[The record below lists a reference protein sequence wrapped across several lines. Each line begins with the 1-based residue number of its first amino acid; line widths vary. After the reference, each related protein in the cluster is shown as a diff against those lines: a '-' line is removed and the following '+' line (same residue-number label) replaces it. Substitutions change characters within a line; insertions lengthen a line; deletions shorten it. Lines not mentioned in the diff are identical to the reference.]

1 MDASLPGDQL
11 VLVAGALL
19 AFGVLSLGLAQRL
32 RAPSLL
38 VFLAIGMA
46 LGSDGL
52 GWIEIGFEDLRTI
65 QVAGTA
71 ALVLILYEGGLA
83 TPRSAFERVAAPA
96 LVLATVGVALTAG
109 VVALFTWSVLGL
121 EGSTALL
128 IGAVVASTDAAAV
141 FAAMRGAPLPERVR
155 QLLQVESGFNDPM
168 AVLLTVGAI
177 EVWRGAPAAGD
188 WLAFGA
194 LQLGGGAIVGL
205 GLGLGGARI
214 LGRVRLANASAYPV
228 FALAV
233 AGLAYGTATTAGAS
247 GFLAVYVAGLVVGNR
262 VPRHRRLIRS
272 FHDGLSSVAEIG
284 LFLLLGLL
292 VFPSQVLDLSGRGL
306 LIALVLVFVA
316 RPLAVWLVLPWFSIP
331 AREAW
336 IVAWAG
342 LRGAVPIVLATF
354 PLSAGHPDG
363 PLIFDVVFFVV
374 VVSAAVQGATV
385 APLAR
390 RLGLQPAASPWDA
403 MVEVVPLDG
412 VAGEMVEVEL
422 DATSSVVG
430 RTLADAPLP
439 KGARVAAVLRD
450 HRVVVPTGVTAL
462 LAGDRLLVIAEEGQ
476 VEDLARWSGS
486 PDEPSGGRRANPDV

>member
-1 MDASLPGDQL
+1 MDASLPGDDL

-38 VFLAIGMA
+38 VFLAIGMI

-52 GWIEIGFEDLRTI
+52 GWIEVGFDNLRMI

-71 ALVLILYEGGLA
+71 ALVLILYEGGLS
-83 TPRSAFERVAAPA
+83 TPRSAFRRVASPA
-96 LVLATVGVALTAG
+96 LALATLGVAATAAI
-109 VVALFTWSVLGL
+109 VALAAWKVLEL
-121 EGSTALL
+121 DGSTSLL

-141 FAAMRGAPLPERVR
+141 FAAMRGAPLPGRIR
-155 QLLQVESGFNDPM
+155 QLLQVESGLNDPM

-177 EVWRGAPAAGD
+177 EVWRGAPTVSD
-188 WLAFGA
+188 WVLFGG
-194 LQLGGGAIVGL
+194 LQLGGGVLVGTL
-205 GLGLGGARI
+205 VGIIGARV
-214 LGRVRLANASAYPV
+214 LNGVGLANASAYPV

-233 AGLAYGTATTAGAS
+233 AGVAYGAGTAIGAS
-247 GFLAVYVAGLVVGNR
+247 GFLAVYVAGLVVGNE

-292 VFPSQVLDLSGRGL
+292 VFPDQVLDRAGQGL
-306 LIALVLVFVA
+306 LVALVLVFVA
-316 RPLAVWLVLPWFSIP
+316 RPLAVWAILPWYRTSG
-331 AREAW
+331 RETTV
-336 IVAWAG
+336 VAWAG

-363 PLIFDVVFFVV
+363 VLIFDVVFFVV
-374 VVSAAVQGATV
+374 VVSAALQGLTV

-390 RLGLQPAASPWDA
+390 RLGLEPAASPWDA

-412 VAGEMVEVEL
+412 VAGELVEVEL
-422 DATSSVVG
+422 DDASPVVG
-430 RTLADAPLP
+430 RTLAAVPMP
-439 KGARVAAVLRD
+439 AGARAAAVFRD
-450 HRVVVPTGVTAL
+450 GDVIVPTGSTVL
-462 LAGDRLLVIAEEGQ
+462 QAGDRLLAVTGDDQ
-476 VEDLARWSGS
+476 VEALARWSGTD
-486 PDEPSGGRRANPDV
+486 PGPGA